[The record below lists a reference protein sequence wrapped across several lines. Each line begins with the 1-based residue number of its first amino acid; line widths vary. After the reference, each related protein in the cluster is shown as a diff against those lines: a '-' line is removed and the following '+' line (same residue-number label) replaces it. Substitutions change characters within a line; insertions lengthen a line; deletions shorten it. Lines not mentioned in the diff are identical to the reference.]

1 MNVFEPAIQG
11 SPLPRRRSMP
21 SLSSS
26 ACLEPVGTATSFRSS
41 LGTVIFMAADM
52 FSPPEA
58 TRGAFSGTSSSEEFS
73 PSSVPVFSTSAV
85 RSLAEAVSFSGR
97 MGKTRRQSK
106 TASET
111 SKTEAF
117 RVFVTRGQYTKQ
129 PRFAVRMIGVRID
142 DLIEAFAAHLADD
155 PGTSPRTA
163 EFYVADLREFA
174 RFLQERDVGGI
185 ENVGVGA
192 VMEFRNDLLE
202 GDRKRF
208 TVYRKDAAVRRFLD
222 WARTSTDADI
232 DFDPI
237 EPMHQP
243 LDQRIVFLEEDE
255 VDQLFSF
262 PRNTR
267 DAARD
272 AAVMRLM
279 LDTGVTVSEI
289 RALLKSDVDLE
300 AAQAHLGGPGSH
312 LAPRVRRLSEET
324 VEAVRRYLSMREDQ
338 TPELIVARAA
348 RPVTTSKT
356 LQNAIWKRCDQ
367 VGMWRVSPM
376 NLRHTFAIRLLR
388 RGASLGELKDALG
401 VRDTSNIGVYRQ
413 FI

>member
-1 MNVFEPAIQG
+1 
-11 SPLPRRRSMP
+11 
-21 SLSSS
+21 
-26 ACLEPVGTATSFRSS
+26 
-41 LGTVIFMAADM
+41 
-52 FSPPEA
+52 
-58 TRGAFSGTSSSEEFS
+58 
-73 PSSVPVFSTSAV
+73 
-85 RSLAEAVSFSGR
+85 
-97 MGKTRRQSK
+97 
-106 TASET
+106 
-111 SKTEAF
+111 
-117 RVFVTRGQYTKQ
+117 
-129 PRFAVRMIGVRID
+129 MIRVRID

-155 PGTSPRTA
+155 AGTSPRTA

-174 RFLQERDVGGI
+174 RFLQERDVSDI
-185 ENVGVGA
+185 EDVGVGA

-202 GDRKRF
+202 GNRKRF

-255 VDQLFSF
+255 ADQLLSF
-262 PRNTR
+262 PLNTR
-267 DAARD
+267 DDARD

-312 LAPRVRRLSEET
+312 LAPRVQRLSGET
-324 VEAVRRYLSMREDQ
+324 VEAIHRYLSMREDQ

-388 RGASLGELKDALG
+388 RGAGLGELKDALG
-401 VRDTSNIGVYRQ
+401 VRDTSNIGVYKK
-413 FI
+413 FV